1 MQNESGPKIK
11 KIEEQIEATKKEI
24 SKLNSEATSLEKE
37 LECFAKK
44 MLDLYEGMRN
54 FVDKKLELDS
64 ETIEFNKE
72 DEDDVEKI
80 YEKYEAD

>member
-1 MQNESGPKIK
+1 
-11 KIEEQIEATKKEI
+11 
-24 SKLNSEATSLEKE
+24 
-37 LECFAKK
+37 

-64 ETIEFNKE
+64 ETIEFSKE

>member
-1 MQNESGPKIK
+1 
-11 KIEEQIEATKKEI
+11 
-24 SKLNSEATSLEKE
+24 
-37 LECFAKK
+37 